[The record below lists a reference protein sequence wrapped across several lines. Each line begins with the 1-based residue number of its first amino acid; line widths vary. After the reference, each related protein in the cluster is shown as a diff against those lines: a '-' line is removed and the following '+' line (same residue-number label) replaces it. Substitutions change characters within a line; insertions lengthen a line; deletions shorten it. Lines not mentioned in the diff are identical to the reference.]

1 MAGPDWEETDPVEGT
16 SPGDAPADIEGELAR
31 FPIDEEVPIWDEG
44 VLTPSPGTP
53 GEGGGEGEFLAEF
66 ASTTEMHP
74 HPDPLPEY
82 RERGAEEA
90 ARTPTASSD
99 QSIFARLLADPYSFD
114 FFQAVRRIEA
124 ERADLPSVGH
134 SIRPNQDA
142 VRFCQEPSLAF
153 SPSTVWRYLPP
164 GTNSPARLFV
174 NFLGMLGPH
183 GPLPLHLTDYARDR
197 ERNHSDPSMAR
208 FLDLFNHRIIS
219 LFFRAWASSSQAV
232 SYERGTR
239 ANPPDA
245 VTADRFGV
253 YFASLFGLGQ
263 SSLRGRDAVADVAKL
278 HFAGRL
284 ANQTRNAE
292 GLRAIVQQFFGID
305 ADIEEFVGR
314 WIDVPHEYRCRLGES
329 PQTCMLGGTII
340 VGGRSWD
347 CQQKFRIRLGPMDL
361 ADYQRML
368 PGGDSIRRLIAW
380 VKTYTCD
387 EFDWD
392 VRLILR
398 AREVP
403 RVCLGSMGQLG
414 WTTWVRS
421 TPAPRDG
428 DDLILHPA
436 A

>member
-1 MAGPDWEETDPVEGT
+1 VDDSASSDVN
-16 SPGDAPADIEGELAR
+16 GDAAHPAMWEDELLAS
-31 FPIDEEVPIWDEG
+31 
-44 VLTPSPGTP
+44 SPDVSQ
-53 GEGGGEGEFLAEF
+53 EGGGEVALSSAVDLPAVFSIGQDVGESPMPQAGPSPGEP
-66 ASTTEMHP
+66 AAAP
-74 HPDPLPEY
+74 
-82 RERGAEEA
+82 EEA
-90 ARTPTASSD
+90 AAAPVRAPASTGVIE
-99 QSIFARLLADPYSFD
+99 SIFARLHADPHSFD

-134 SIRPNQDA
+134 SIRPSQDA
-142 VRFCQEPSLAF
+142 VRYCQEPSLAF
-153 SPSTVWRYLPP
+153 APSTVWRYLPP
-164 GTNSPARLFV
+164 ATDSPARLFV
-174 NFLGMLGPH
+174 NFLGMLGPN

-208 FLDLFNHRIIS
+208 FLDLFNHRIVS

-239 ANPPDA
+239 ANPADA

-263 SSLRGRDAVADVAKL
+263 SSLRDRDAVADVAKL
-278 HFAGRL
+278 HYAGRL
-284 ANQTRNAE
+284 SNQTRNAE

-305 ADIEEFVGR
+305 AQIEEFVGR
-314 WIDVPHEYRCRLGES
+314 WIDVPYEYRCRLGEG
-329 PQTCMLGGTII
+329 PGTGTLGGTII

-421 TPAPRDG
+421 TPAPKDG
-428 DDLILHPA
+428 DDLILQPA